1 MSGGGQKQMQEDVE
15 MLRQILDNLLLF
27 SFEQEVLMQRF
38 KSSQGQQLEYAANMV
53 DQKNIRTHFEHVD
66 DSLFVISLR
75 QPSIAEKV
83 NKEISN
89 VYYNIDKSLEL
100 FSENRAFQAA
110 GAQQYAVTA
119 TNNLADMLSNVLNS
133 MEMQMEMSPGKGEGD
148 MQLPDIIMSQEEL
161 QNQAG
166 NEQKRQG
173 EDPSSGSE
181 GKNKEGEDSSESQ
194 KNSKETNGKMP
205 GQGQGGGADHSN
217 GKSGSNSK
225 QGASGAFP
233 DSEESSEALMRLY
246 QKQNDLRQS
255 LERLLKEK
263 GYSPE
268 GNTTLEMMKK
278 LEQSLINQG
287 VSAQTQAEMQALKY
301 QLLKLER
308 ALKKQG
314 IDTRRQS
321 NTNTDAF
328 DPQAPAP
335 SDSPQQKLNS
345 KEQLNRQTL
354 PLRQDYKKRIQDYF
368 KLKYD

>member
-1 MSGGGQKQMQEDVE
+1 
-15 MLRQILDNLLLF
+15 
-27 SFEQEVLMQRF
+27 
-38 KSSQGQQLEYAANMV
+38 
-53 DQKNIRTHFEHVD
+53 
-66 DSLFVISLR
+66 
-75 QPSIAEKV
+75 
-83 NKEISN
+83 
-89 VYYNIDKSLEL
+89 
-100 FSENRAFQAA
+100 
-110 GAQQYAVTA
+110 
-119 TNNLADMLSNVLNS
+119 

-148 MQLPDIIMSQEEL
+148 MQLPDIIMSQEEI
-161 QNQAG
+161 QSQAR

-173 EDPSSGSE
+173 EDPSSGSGGE
-181 GKNKEGEDSSESQ
+181 NKEGEDSSESQ
-194 KNSKETNGKMP
+194 KNSKNGKMP
-205 GQGQGGGADHSN
+205 GEGEGDGADHSN
-217 GKSGSNSK
+217 GKSGTNSK

-278 LEQSLINQG
+278 LEQNLINQG

-314 IDTRRQS
+314 IDSRRQS

-328 DPQAPAP
+328 DPQVPARF
-335 SDSPQQKLNS
+335 DSPQQKFNP
-345 KEQLNRQTL
+345 KEQLKRQNL
-354 PLRQDYKKRIQDYF
+354 PLTRDHKRRIQEYF